1 MDTQTRTRITNEL
14 AAGQFAEARQM
25 IDAHLAA
32 HPDDILGC
40 AYRGVTRLQLG
51 EISPARD
58 ELLLASERAEAAGD
72 IATAAFAELWLGY
85 LHNRRKDGENAVRH
99 FERSANLNPPSADL
113 CAALCQTYAKMD
125 RTAPARDWGAKALAM
140 RATEGDCP
148 PGERVPRQ
156 RPRAFDPAARR
167 RNILAFSLFGTDP
180 YYREC
185 AVTIARSAA
194 GIFPEFTCRFYC
206 APEVPDT
213 VRSAL
218 AGPGNQVMVVSAN
231 QPGRQHPFAGLL
243 WRFLAFD
250 DPDVDVVLVRDVD
263 SPFTLRERAAT
274 DLWLVSDAPFLT
286 IRDSLNHTEPL
297 MAGMWGG
304 FTGLLPP
311 IGPVATRFLPP
322 DRSRYVDQR
331 FLRRFVWPRIRD
343 ATLAVDSFYSLG
355 NSVEFPSGCPGS
367 PVGSGWSCRHIFG
380 AKA

>member
-1 MDTQTRTRITNEL
+1 MDIQTRTRITNAF
-14 AAGQFAEARQM
+14 AASRFAEARKM

-40 AYRGVTRLQLG
+40 AYRGVARLELG

-58 ELLLASERAEAAGD
+58 ELLLASERAEAAGEV
-72 IATAAFAELWLGY
+72 ATAAFAELWLGY
-85 LHNRRKDGENAVRH
+85 LHNRREDRENAVRH
-99 FERSANLNPPSADL
+99 FERSASLDPPSADL

-125 RTAPARDWGAKALAM
+125 RSAPAREWGAKALAM
-140 RATEGDCP
+140 RAAEGDCP
-148 PGERVPRQ
+148 PAERVPHR
-156 RPRAFDPAARR
+156 RPRAFDPTARR

-185 AVTIARSAA
+185 AVTIARSAV

-206 APEVPDT
+206 AAEVPDT
-213 VRSAL
+213 VRAAL

-231 QPGRQHPFAGLL
+231 QPDRQHPFAGLM

-250 DPDVDVVLVRDVD
+250 DPNVDIVLVRDVD
-263 SPFTLRERAAT
+263 SPFTLRERAAI
-274 DLWLVSDAPFLT
+274 DLWLTGDAPFVT
-286 IRDSLNHTEPL
+286 IRDHLNHTEPL

-311 IGPVATRFLPP
+311 LGPVAARFQPP
-322 DRSRYVDQR
+322 DRSRFLDQQ

-343 ATLAVDSFYSLG
+343 ATLAVDSVYSLG
-355 NSVEFPSGCPGS
+355 NSVAFPDDCPGYR
-367 PVGSGWSCRHIFG
+367 VGSGWSRRHISG
-380 AKA
+380 AGA